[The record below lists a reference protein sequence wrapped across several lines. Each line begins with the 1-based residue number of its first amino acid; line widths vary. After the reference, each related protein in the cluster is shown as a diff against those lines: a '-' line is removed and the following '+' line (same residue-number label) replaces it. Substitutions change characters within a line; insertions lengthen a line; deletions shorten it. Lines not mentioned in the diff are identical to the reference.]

1 MNLSALSAVANS
13 VRSLAIDA
21 VEKAKSGHPGLP
33 MGCAELGALVY
44 GELLNHWPADP
55 LWINRD
61 RFVLSAGHGCMLL
74 YSLLHL
80 SGYDLSLDDIKSFRQ
95 LGSRT
100 PGHPEW
106 GMTPGVE
113 ATGGPLGQGLSNA
126 VGMAIAE
133 RMLAS
138 RFNTPTRAV
147 IDHFTYVLASDGDMM
162 EGVASEAASLAGH
175 LGLGKLIVFY
185 DSNSITIEGSTAL
198 AFSEN
203 VLKRY
208 EGYGWHTLSGSMY
221 DIEGMAAMVEQAKKS
236 ADKPTIIQLTSVI
249 GKGAPTRAGTAK
261 AHGEP
266 LGPEEAAGAKKAI
279 GVPDG
284 SQFYVF
290 PEAEA
295 YFKDKQARLEDPVR
309 AVEEDARIMEKREP
323 RSSEGVGEILRR
335 ELLSLR
341 NHHAG
346 FQDRRQR
353 PTRAASGQV
362 LNAIAKGVPNLIGG
376 SADLAPSNNTNLK
389 DMGDFNKA
397 NPQGRNFH
405 FGIRE
410 HGMGGICNG
419 IAYHGGLRPFCAT
432 FMVFSDY
439 MRPSIRLAAIA
450 KLPVIY
456 IFTHDSVFVGEDGPT
471 HEPVEHLA
479 ALRAIPNLL
488 LLRPGDAEETEMA
501 WRMAFERKDGPTALA
516 LTRQGIVVYAKA
528 DSEWRKTIRQGAYI
542 AKDCDGTPDIVIV
555 ATGSE
560 VSVALQAAA
569 ALVRPQGARGIHDL
583 PRALHRAACQ
593 DFRLSLVPPGAKK
606 VVFEAG
612 VTRAGRGHLTMT
624 RSSWASTGSASQGRT
639 RRSRSTSAS
648 LPLRWRRGSGTGS
661 RGRPVGP
668 SMASAALAIREYP
681 FDANVVHGYGP
692 GTGYPRCELVARLNR

>member
-44 GELLNHWPADP
+44 GELLNHWPGDP
-55 LWINRD
+55 HWINRD

-80 SGYDLSLDDIKSFRQ
+80 SGYELALDDIKSFRQ

-138 RFNTPTRAV
+138 RFNTSTRAV

-185 DSNSITIEGSTAL
+185 DSNSITIEGSTGL

-208 EGYGWHTLSGSMY
+208 EGYGWLTLSGSMY
-221 DIEGMAAMVEQAKKS
+221 DVEGIAAMVAQAKKS
-236 ADKPTIIQLTSVI
+236 PDRPTIIQLTSVI

-284 SQFYVF
+284 CQFYVF

-295 YFKDKQARLEDPVR
+295 YFKDKKPGWKTQYEQWKKTLESWKKENPDL
-309 AVEEDARIMEKREP
+309 AKDWEKYF
-323 RSSEGVGEILRR
+323 GGGYD
-335 ELLSLR
+335 LS
-341 NHHAG
+341 AIAMPAFKPG
-346 FQDRRQR
+346 DSVQ
-353 PTRAASGQV
+353 TRAASGQV

-389 DMGDFNKA
+389 DMGDFSRA

-439 MRPSIRLAAIA
+439 MRPSIRLAALS

-479 ALRAIPNLL
+479 ALRVIPNLL

-542 AKDCDGTPDIVIV
+542 ARDCDGAPDVVII

-560 VSVALQAAA
+560 VSAALQAAT
-569 ALVRPQGARGIHDL
+569 ALSDRKVRVVSMISRELYTAQPAR
-583 PRALHRAACQ
+583 
-593 DFRLSLVPPGAKK
+593 FRLSLVPAGSRK

-612 VTRAGRGHLTMT
+612 VT
-624 RSSWASTGSASQGRT
+624 QG
-639 RRSRSTSAS
+639 
-648 LPLRWRRGSGTGS
+648 WKG
-661 RGRPVGP
+661 
-668 SMASAALAIREYP
+668 P
-681 FDANVVHGYGP
+681 FDDDTLVVGIDRFGESGP
-692 GTGYPRCELVARLNR
+692 YQKVVEHLGITAGALEKRIRDWK

>member
-1 MNLSALSAVANS
+1 MNLPALQAVANS
-13 VRSLAIDA
+13 VRSLTIDA
-21 VEKAKSGHPGLP
+21 VEKANSGHPGLP

-44 GELLNHWPADP
+44 GEVLAHWPQDP
-55 LWINRD
+55 RWANRD

-106 GMTPGVE
+106 GHTPGVE
-113 ATGGPLGQGLSNA
+113 ATGGPLGQGISNG

-133 RMLAS
+133 RMLAAK
-138 RFNTPTRAV
+138 FNTPARNIV
-147 IDHFTYVLASDGDMM
+147 DHYTYVLASDGDMM
-162 EGVASEAASLAGH
+162 EGVASESCSLAGH

-185 DSNSITIEGSTAL
+185 DSNSITIEGSTDL

-208 EGYGWHTLSGSMY
+208 EGYGWQTLSGDMY
-221 DIEGMAAMVEQAKKS
+221 DMPGIMGLVDQAKKT
-236 ADKPTIIQLTSVI
+236 ADRPTIILLKSVI

-261 AHGEP
+261 VHGEA
-266 LGPEEAAGAKKAI
+266 LGPVEAAGAKKAI
-279 GVPDG
+279 GVPDN

-290 PEAEA
+290 PEASAFFKEKQSSWKA
-295 YFKDKQARLEDPVR
+295 RYDAWNVTVAEWKKENPALAREWDLYFRAGVDLADASLPAFKQ
-309 AVEEDARIMEKREP
+309 
-323 RSSEGVGEILRR
+323 GE
-335 ELLSLR
+335 SL
-341 NHHAG
+341 A
-346 FQDRRQR
+346 
-353 PTRAASGQV
+353 TRAASGQV
-362 LNAIAKGVPNLIGG
+362 LNALAKLLPNLIGG

-389 DMGDFNKA
+389 DMGDFGKG
-397 NPQGRNFH
+397 NPSGRNFH

-410 HGMGGICNG
+410 HGMAAICNG

-439 MRPSIRLAAIA
+439 MRPAIRVAAVA

-456 IFTHDSVFVGEDGPT
+456 VLTHDSVFVGEDGPT

-488 LLRPGDAEETEMA
+488 VLRPGDAEETELA
-501 WRMAFERKDGPTALA
+501 WRIAVERRDGPVALA
-516 LTRQGIVVYAKA
+516 LTRQGIAVYPKA
-528 DSEWRKTIRQGAYI
+528 DAQWRTSIRRGAYV
-542 AKDCDGTPDIVIV
+542 AKDCQGAPDLVIV

-569 ALVRPQGARGIHDL
+569 ALTDRKVRVVSVLSRELFDAQPMDWQR
-583 PRALHRAACQ
+583 
-593 DFRLSLVPPGAKK
+593 SLVPPAAKK
-606 VVFEAG
+606 VIFEAG
-612 VTRAGRGHLTMT
+612 VSFGWKGIADDSTLVVGIDRFGESGPYQKIAEHLGITAASLEKRIRAGK
-624 RSSWASTGSASQGRT
+624 
-639 RRSRSTSAS
+639 
-648 LPLRWRRGSGTGS
+648 
-661 RGRPVGP
+661 
-668 SMASAALAIREYP
+668 
-681 FDANVVHGYGP
+681 
-692 GTGYPRCELVARLNR
+692 

>member
-1 MNLSALSAVANS
+1 MNGAALTAVANS
-13 VRSLAIDA
+13 VRSLTIDA

-44 GELLNHWPADP
+44 GELLNHWPQDP
-55 LWINRD
+55 QWANRD

-80 SGYDLSLDDIKSFRQ
+80 SGYDLSLDDIRGFRQ

-113 ATGGPLGQGLSNA
+113 ATGGPLGQGISNG

-133 RMLAS
+133 RILAS
-138 RFNTPTRAV
+138 KFNTKARAIV
-147 IDHFTYVLASDGDMM
+147 DHYTYVLASDGDMM
-162 EGVASEAASLAGH
+162 EGVASEACSLAGH

-185 DSNSITIEGSTAL
+185 DSNKITIEGSTDL

-203 VLKRY
+203 VLKRF
-208 EGYGWHTLSGSMY
+208 EGYGWQTFSGDMY
-221 DIEGMAAMVEQAKKS
+221 DMPAIMKTVEQAKAGS
-236 ADKPTIIQLTSVI
+236 DRPTIILLKSVI

-261 AHGEP
+261 VHGEA

-284 SQFYVF
+284 CQFFVF
-290 PEAEA
+290 PEATA
-295 YFKDKQARLEDPVR
+295 YFKEKQPSWKARYDEWKKSLQAWRSENP
-309 AVEEDARIMEKREP
+309 ELSKEWDAWHTTDVTLPSEP
-323 RSSEGVGEILRR
+323 LVAFKQGE
-335 ELLSLR
+335 
-341 NHHAG
+341 NFA
-346 FQDRRQR
+346 
-353 PTRAASGQV
+353 TRAASGQV
-362 LNAIAKGVPNLIGG
+362 LNVLAKLLPNLVGG

-389 DMGDFNKA
+389 DMGDFGKA
-397 NPQGRNFH
+397 NPRGRNFH

-410 HGMGGICNG
+410 HGMAAICNG
-419 IAYHGGLRPFCAT
+419 MMYHGGVRPYCAT

-439 MRPSIRLAAIA
+439 MRPAIRVAAVA

-456 IFTHDSVFVGEDGPT
+456 VLTHDSVFVGEDGPT

-488 LLRPGDAEETEMA
+488 LLRPGDSEETEMA
-501 WRMAFERKDGPTALA
+501 WRIAIERRGGPSALA
-516 LTRQGIVVYAKA
+516 LTRQGIAVYPKA
-528 DSEWRKTIRQGAYI
+528 DAQWRTTVRKGAYI
-542 AKDCDGTPDIVIV
+542 AKDCEGVPDVVII

-560 VSVALQAAA
+560 VSAALQAAA
-569 ALVRPQGARGIHDL
+569 ALTDRKVRVVSMIS
-583 PRALHRAACQ
+583 RALFDAQ
-593 DFRLSLVPPGAKK
+593 PMDFQRSLVPPTAKK

-612 VTRAGRGHLTMT
+612 VSFGWKGIADDSTLVVGIDRFGESGPYQQIAEHLGITAASLEKRIRAGK
-624 RSSWASTGSASQGRT
+624 
-639 RRSRSTSAS
+639 
-648 LPLRWRRGSGTGS
+648 
-661 RGRPVGP
+661 
-668 SMASAALAIREYP
+668 
-681 FDANVVHGYGP
+681 
-692 GTGYPRCELVARLNR
+692 